1 MTFVIVAVVLVVIV
15 VPIISYNRF
24 VQQRALIANSWAN
37 IDTELKRRHDLIP
50 NLVETVKGYAAHESS
65 IFDTVIAARNAAH
78 QAPATALG
86 RASAE
91 PAFERSIGSL
101 FALAEG
107 YPDLKA
113 NTNFLALQAELT
125 TTEDRLAAA
134 RRFYNGNVRDFN
146 RRLQSVPSNII
157 ASVGGF
163 VAADYFQIDAAE
175 RTNPSVK

>member
-1 MTFVIVAVVLVVIV
+1 MTFVIVAVVVVVIV

-65 IFDTVIAARNAAH
+65 VFAAVIAARDAAH
-78 QAPATALG
+78 EAPSTARG

-107 YPDLKA
+107 YPGLKA
-113 NTNFLALQAELT
+113 NANFLAMQAELS

-146 RRLQSVPSNII
+146 RRVQSVPSNII
-157 ASVGGF
+157 ASIGSF
-163 VAADYFQIDAAE
+163 VAADYFQIDATE
-175 RTNPSVK
+175 RVTPSVK